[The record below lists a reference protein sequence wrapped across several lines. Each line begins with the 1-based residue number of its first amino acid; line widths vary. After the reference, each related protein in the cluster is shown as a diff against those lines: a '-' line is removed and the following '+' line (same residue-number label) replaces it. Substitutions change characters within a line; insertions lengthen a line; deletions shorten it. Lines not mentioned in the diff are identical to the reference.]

1 MHSKIKSYSEDQRRV
16 LSAWVKLNR
25 SAESIAQTDW
35 VIINEHGLTISQFG
49 AMETLYH
56 KGPMC
61 QKALGEKLL
70 RSGGNMTKVVD
81 NLERDG
87 YVIRVRDEKDRRYFR
102 IHLTQKGTDK
112 IEFVFPK
119 ILANLMNRFSVLTKQ
134 EQQTLSG
141 LCKRLGL
148 GGKKE

>member
-1 MHSKIKSYSEDQRRV
+1 MHSKLKSYSDNKRRV
-16 LSAWVKLNR
+16 LSAWIKLNR
-25 SAESIAQTDW
+25 ATESIAQTDW
-35 VIINEHGLTISQFG
+35 VIINEHGLTVSQFG

-81 NLERDG
+81 NLERDE

-102 IHLTQKGTDK
+102 IQLTQKGVEK
-112 IEFVFPK
+112 IEIVFPK
-119 ILANLMNRFSVLTKQ
+119 ILANLTDRFSVLTKQ
-134 EQQTLSG
+134 EQQALSG

-148 GGKKE
+148 GIK

>member
-1 MHSKIKSYSEDQRRV
+1 MNSKLKSYSEDQRRV

-25 SAESIAQTDW
+25 ANESVVQSDL
-35 VIINEHGLTISQFG
+35 IIMNEHGLTVSQFG
-49 AMETLYH
+49 MMETLYH
-56 KGPMC
+56 KGSMC
-61 QKALGEKLL
+61 QKELGEKLL

-102 IHLTQKGTDK
+102 IELTSNGMEK
-112 IEFVFPK
+112 IEEVFPK
-119 ILANLMNRFSVLTKQ
+119 IMANLTDRFSVLTKQ
-134 EQQTLSG
+134 EQISLSE

-148 GGKKE
+148 GK

>member
-1 MHSKIKSYSEDQRRV
+1 MHSKLKSYSEAQRRV

-25 SAESIAQTDW
+25 AAESIMQTDR
-35 VIINEHGLTISQFG
+35 VIINVHGLTASQFG
-49 AMETLYH
+49 AMEILYH
-56 KGPMC
+56 KGSLC
-61 QKALGEKLL
+61 QKELGEKLL

-102 IHLTQKGTDK
+102 IQLTQKGTDK
-112 IEFVFPK
+112 IEIVFPK
-119 ILANLMNRFSVLTKQ
+119 ILANLTNRFSVLTKQ
-134 EQQTLSG
+134 EQQTLSR

-148 GGKKE
+148 GIKQE

>member
-1 MHSKIKSYSEDQRRV
+1 MNSKLKSYSEDQRRA

-25 SAESIAQTDW
+25 ANESVGQSDR
-35 VIINEHGLTISQFG
+35 VIMNEHGLTISQFG

-61 QKALGEKLL
+61 QKELGDKLL
-70 RSGGNMTKVVD
+70 RSGGNMTTVVD
-81 NLERDG
+81 NLERNG

-102 IHLTQKGTDK
+102 IQLTQKGTDK
-112 IEFVFPK
+112 IEIVFPK

-134 EQQTLSG
+134 EQQTLSE

-148 GGKKE
+148 GINSE